1 MVSYTP
7 RHVVSPLQ
15 LGEFEYDVDRLSG
28 DTRNPLEFAARRW
41 DSSSSSLSLSSGWRC
56 GDGYCSRSFGP
67 PPAPDAPHTP
77 RHLDDAFAGHRVN
90 AAGRAV
96 PPPDAPRHLSTPPSL
111 SPPRHVSR
119 SSLDYLFR
127 PAPPAQAALRE
138 RLDRDFAVLL
148 MRTSYAVADDLDF
161 VPMDEF
167 QRDFF
172 LLRQV
177 WRRTERTIV

>member
-1 MVSYTP
+1 
-7 RHVVSPLQ
+7 
-15 LGEFEYDVDRLSG
+15 
-28 DTRNPLEFAARRW
+28 
-41 DSSSSSLSLSSGWRC
+41 
-56 GDGYCSRSFGP
+56 
-67 PPAPDAPHTP
+67 
-77 RHLDDAFAGHRVN
+77 
-90 AAGRAV
+90 
-96 PPPDAPRHLSTPPSL
+96 
-111 SPPRHVSR
+111 
-119 SSLDYLFR
+119 LDYLFR